1 MKDRVKILALFFGL
15 SLLLFFNS
23 CIKEEF
29 DAKKVDKEF
38 VINPA
43 VAAPLGYIHYELNE
57 ILDDSARAWEIT
69 VGEDSLISLEYEA
82 EVYSK
87 QASELLQF
95 PEIAGSD
102 SILNNSKY
110 DLDLGLIG
118 WYYDLKQT
126 DTINLLLSGPDG
138 PINTQIDSIQVD
150 SLIINVNRLSKYML
164 RGKMILTSPK
174 IRKKYGNTW
183 AYWAAAIPVLGPV
196 QNVVAE
202 DVTIILSHD
211 LPDVNIVPLVFEL
224 RLDQSRGIVPAG
236 FTILNYSFTTID
248 LDFDAIYGKLGQ
260 MNFPIGPQDMV
271 IDFYSDL
278 NKGTFHFAEPRLKF
292 IFENSFGLPIQIIT
306 NDLYAASA
314 GGTITEITG
323 SGLPSIT
330 NELIIN
336 YPTLK
341 EVGEAAY
348 DSLIINYNEANLVEA
363 LNSSPGSI
371 TFGME
376 ARTNPQNDDT
386 YNFVTDES
394 RLKVISKLILPID
407 GYTEFLNI
415 EDSVR
420 YNFADF
426 FRNPPR
432 EIKRMALRLNFTNG
446 FPVDIRSQIYLLD
459 GNHNIVDSLF
469 DEEYT
474 IKAGIDPDGDGMVEP
489 TKSDP
494 VEVELTRAKIDN
506 VVISRYFY
514 FKGRLNTLNSDI
526 PENYK
531 FYSFYFLDAYIGVV
545 GDLELNSTGN

>member
-15 SLLLFFNS
+15 SLLMFFNS

-29 DAKKVDKEF
+29 NAKKLDKEF
-38 VINPA
+38 VINPG
-43 VAAPLGYIHYELNE
+43 VAAPLGYIHYELDK
-57 ILDDSARAWEIT
+57 ILDESGRPWEIT
-69 VGEDSLISLEYEA
+69 EGEDSLISLEYEA

-95 PEIAGSD
+95 PEIARSD

-150 SLIINVNRLSKYML
+150 SLIIDVNRFSKYML

-211 LPDVNIVPLVFEL
+211 PPDVNIVPLVFEL

-260 MNFPIGPQDMV
+260 MNFPIGPQDML

-306 NDLYAASA
+306 NDLYATSA
-314 GGTITEITG
+314 VGTITEITG
-323 SGLPSIT
+323 AGLPSANT
-330 NELIIN
+330 PLIIN

-363 LNSSPGSI
+363 LNSSPESI
-371 TFGME
+371 TYSVE
-376 ARTNPQNDDT
+376 ARTNPRNDDA

-394 RLKVISKLILPID
+394 QLKVISKLILPID

-415 EDSVR
+415 EDSVK

-459 GNHNIVDSLF
+459 GNQHIVDSVF

-474 IKAGIDPDGDGMVEP
+474 IKAGIDPDGDGMVE
-489 TKSDP
+489 TD
-494 VEVELTRAKIDN
+494 EE
-506 VVISRYFY
+506 
-514 FKGRLNTLNSDI
+514 
-526 PENYK
+526 
-531 FYSFYFLDAYIGVV
+531 
-545 GDLELNSTGN
+545 